1 MKEDY
6 LIIHKNALPDFYEKV
21 LEIKNLINQGENVSN
36 ACRELGISRSTFYK
50 YKEVVFLPTKTIGR
64 KIILSM
70 KLMDEPGA
78 LSNILNQVAANHAN
92 ILSIHQEMP
101 IHNIAFVTLTIA
113 LLDGNAIVDEIL
125 EILRKQNHV
134 IDVMLIAVE

>member
-1 MKEDY
+1 M
-6 LIIHKNALPDFYEKV
+6 
-21 LEIKNLINQGENVSN
+21 
-36 ACRELGISRSTFYK
+36 
-50 YKEVVFLPTKTIGR
+50 GR

-78 LSNILNQVAANHAN
+78 LSNILNQVAANNAN
-92 ILSIHQEMP
+92 ILAIHQEMP

-113 LLDGNAIVDEIL
+113 LLKVDVVIQELI
-125 EILRKQNHV
+125 EVLRQQDYV